1 MSPLGPGFQAMPSKC
16 EVNSLLTVRK
26 MGVFLHSSR
35 IQLPLARTG
44 TKIGETNVQKVLTM
58 MLVALLAA
66 GAFAPVEAR
75 DRVADPS
82 INAVQMPADES
93 LYDQLAQQ
101 EPDTGIPPSE
111 AAAIARD
118 QVPGAKVV
126 GVKLL
131 SNGWYAVTLR
141 AKGSVTRVM
150 VNAQDGSVR

>member
-1 MSPLGPGFQAMPSKC
+1 MAIPGLEKVDVRGSLILLMVAMFGLGNQATAGTRVTGFN
-16 EVNSLLTVRK
+16 EV
-26 MGVFLHSSR
+26 
-35 IQLPLARTG
+35 
-44 TKIGETNVQKVLTM
+44 EVLQQD
-58 MLVALLAA
+58 
-66 GAFAPVEAR
+66 F
-75 DRVADPS
+75 D
-82 INAVQMPADES
+82 QPAE
-93 LYDQLAQQ
+93 LDQFAQQ
-101 EPDTGIPPSE
+101 EQDTGIPPSE

>member
-1 MSPLGPGFQAMPSKC
+1 MRAFFAIVMVAMLGLGGLGPVQAR
-16 EVNSLLTVRK
+16 ELGLD
-26 MGVFLHSSR
+26 GEGYLE
-35 IQLPLARTG
+35 PLD
-44 TKIGETNVQKVLTM
+44 
-58 MLVALLAA
+58 
-66 GAFAPVEAR
+66 R
-75 DRVADPS
+75 DNDV
-82 INAVQMPADES
+82 
-93 LYDQLAQQ
+93 QLAQEQ
-101 EPDTGIPPSE
+101 DSGIPPSE

>member
-1 MSPLGPGFQAMPSKC
+1 MSRSEK
-16 EVNSLLTVRK
+16 VDVRA
-26 MGVFLHSSR
+26 VFAFL
-35 IQLPLARTG
+35 I
-44 TKIGETNVQKVLTM
+44 
-58 MLVALLAA
+58 VALVGLGNQALADA
-66 GAFAPVEAR
+66 RITGFADVETSGQ
-75 DRVADPS
+75 DVE
-82 INAVQMPADES
+82 QTDE
-93 LYDQLAQQ
+93 LDQLAQQ
-101 EPDTGIPPSE
+101 ELDGGIPPSE

>member
-1 MSPLGPGFQAMPSKC
+1 MSRSEKVDVRAVFAFLMVAMVGLGNQ
-16 EVNSLLTVRK
+16 
-26 MGVFLHSSR
+26 
-35 IQLPLARTG
+35 
-44 TKIGETNVQKVLTM
+44 
-58 MLVALLAA
+58 
-66 GAFAPVEAR
+66 AFADAR
-75 DRVADPS
+75 NTGFADAENVGQGYEQHEDR
-82 INAVQMPADES
+82 E
-93 LYDQLAQQ
+93 QLAQQ
-101 EPDTGIPPSE
+101 EQDSGIPPSE

>member
-1 MSPLGPGFQAMPSKC
+1 M
-16 EVNSLLTVRK
+16 R
-26 MGVFLHSSR
+26 
-35 IQLPLARTG
+35 ARF
-44 TKIGETNVQKVLTM
+44 
-58 MLVALLAA
+58 ALLMMVMLGLGNQAFA
-66 GAFAPVEAR
+66 GARDTGYVDVEQ
-75 DRVADPS
+75 VADQS
-82 INAVQMPADES
+82 FDATG
-93 LYDQLAQQ
+93 YDQLAQQ
-101 EPDTGIPPSE
+101 EQDSGIPPSE

>member
-1 MSPLGPGFQAMPSKC
+1 
-16 EVNSLLTVRK
+16 
-26 MGVFLHSSR
+26 MGVPQHSSR
-35 IQLPLARTG
+35 IQLTLAKTG
-44 TKIGETNVQKVLTM
+44 SRIGETGVRKVWTIVL
-58 MLVALLAA
+58 LALLAV

-75 DRVADPS
+75 DRLADPS
-82 INAVQMPADES
+82 IYADQLPVDES

-101 EPDTGIPPSE
+101 DQDTGIPPSE